1 MLGQFYKTI
10 KCNQKSGYPVYV
22 DKIYK
27 ASKKAV
33 MERLETNRSTAL
45 RASPSGE
52 IAVKFDGTYQTR
64 GFSSKVAVVWI
75 SNADTDEIFDF

>member
-1 MLGQFYKTI
+1 MYT
-10 KCNQKSGYPVYV
+10 GYPVYV

-52 IAVKFDGTYQTR
+52 IADKFDGTYQTR

-75 SNADTDEIFDF
+75 SNADTDEILDF